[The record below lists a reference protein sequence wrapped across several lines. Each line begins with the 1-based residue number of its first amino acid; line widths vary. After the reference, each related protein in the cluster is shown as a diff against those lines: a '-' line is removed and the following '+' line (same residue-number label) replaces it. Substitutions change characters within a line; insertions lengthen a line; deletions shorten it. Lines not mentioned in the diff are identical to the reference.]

1 MDVIKAAAKKKAI
14 KKFYRFFLWICFC
27 DPITDT
33 LISSMRCFVLPLK
46 KSNPDLVLII
56 VTLSLLAIG
65 LIMVYSASAIWATYK
80 FEGDSFYFVK
90 RQMLFA
96 FVGVIAMF
104 FIMNVD
110 YWTWRTWS
118 KVIIIV
124 CFILLVIVLV
134 PGIGMARNGSR
145 SWIGV
150 GAFSIQPSEFMK
162 LAMIAFLAKFLSE
175 RQKLITSFKKGLL
188 PSLGMVFLA
197 FGLIMLQP
205 DLGTGTV
212 MIGTCIV
219 MIFISGARVS
229 HFILLGLIGVAGF
242 VGLILSAP
250 YRMKRITSF
259 LDPWEDPLGSGFQII
274 QSLYAIG
281 PGGLFG
287 LGLGQSRQKFFYLPE
302 PQTDFIF
309 AILSE
314 ELGFIGGTLVILL
327 FALLLWRGIRIAL
340 GAPDLYGSL
349 IAVGIIA
356 MVAIQVM
363 INIGVVIG
371 LMPVTGITLPFLSYG
386 GSSLTLMLI
395 AIGVLL
401 NISRYSRY

>member
-1 MDVIKAAAKKKAI
+1 MVTQK
-14 KKFYRFFLWICFC
+14 
-27 DPITDT
+27 TT
-33 LISSMRCFVLPLK
+33 
-46 KSNPDLVLII
+46 PDIILII
-56 VTLSLLAIG
+56 TTLTLLAVG

-80 FEGDSFYFVK
+80 FDDSFFFAK
-90 RQMLFA
+90 RQLLFA
-96 FVGVIAMF
+96 SVGVIAMF

-110 YWTWRTWS
+110 YWTWRTWA
-118 KVIIIV
+118 KVLIII
-124 CFILLVIVLV
+124 CFVLLVAVLI
-134 PGIGMARNGSR
+134 PGIGMERNGSR

-175 RQKLITSFKKGLL
+175 NQKKITSFKKGLM
-188 PSLGMVFLA
+188 PSLSLVFLA
-197 FGLIMLQP
+197 FGMIMIQP

-212 MIGTCIV
+212 MVGTCIV
-219 MIFISGARVS
+219 MIYVAGARIS
-229 HFILLGLIGVAGF
+229 HFVGLGLIGVAGF

-250 YRMKRITSF
+250 YRIKRITSF
-259 LDPWEDPLGSGFQII
+259 LDPWEDPLGTGFQII

-309 AILSE
+309 AILAE
-314 ELGFIGGTLVILL
+314 ELGFIGGSFVIIL
-327 FALLLWRGIRIAL
+327 FSILLWRGVRIAL
-340 GAPDLYGSL
+340 GAPDLYGSFL
-349 IAVGIIA
+349 GIGIIG
-356 MVAIQVM
+356 MIAIQVI
-363 INIGVVIG
+363 INIGVVTG

-386 GSSLTLMLI
+386 GSSLTLMLM

>member
-1 MDVIKAAAKKKAI
+1 MSR
-14 KKFYRFFLWICFC
+14 YRFFFGYSAA
-27 DPITDT
+27 
-33 LISSMRCFVLPLK
+33 LIFIFVQARKTSSRWMSVPFK
-46 KSNPDLVLII
+46 KSNPDLILII
-56 VTLSLLAIG
+56 VTLSLLTVG

-80 FEGDSFYFVK
+80 FEDSFYFAK
-90 RQMLFA
+90 RQLLFA
-96 FVGVIAMF
+96 CVGVIAMF

-110 YWTWRTWS
+110 YWTWRTWA
-118 KVIIIV
+118 KILIII
-124 CFILLVIVLV
+124 CFIMLLAVLV

-150 GAFSIQPSEFMK
+150 GAFSVQPSEFMK

-175 RQKLITSFKKGLL
+175 RQKLITSFKKGML
-188 PSLGMVFLA
+188 PSLGLVFLA

-212 MIGTCIV
+212 MVGTCIV
-219 MIFISGARVS
+219 MIFISGARIS
-229 HFILLGLIGVAGF
+229 HFVGLGLIGVVGF
-242 VGLILSAP
+242 IGLILSAP
-250 YRMKRITSF
+250 YRIKRITSF
-259 LDPWEDPLGSGFQII
+259 LDPWEDPLGSGFQMI
-274 QSLYAIG
+274 QSFYAIG

-314 ELGFIGGTLVILL
+314 ELGFIGGSLVILL
-327 FALLLWRGIRIAL
+327 FALMLWRGIRIAL

-349 IAVGIIA
+349 VAVGIIA

-363 INIGVVIG
+363 INIGVVTG
-371 LMPVTGITLPFLSYG
+371 LMPVTGITLPLLSYG
-386 GSSLTLMLI
+386 GSSLTLMLM

-401 NISRYSRY
+401 NISRYSRF

>member
-1 MDVIKAAAKKKAI
+1 
-14 KKFYRFFLWICFC
+14 
-27 DPITDT
+27 
-33 LISSMRCFVLPLK
+33 VLGVPTK
-46 KSNPDLVLII
+46 RTTPDFILLI
-56 VTLSLLAIG
+56 VTLTLLAVG
-65 LIMVYSASAIWATYK
+65 LIMVYSASAIWAEYK
-80 FEGDSFYFVK
+80 FDDSFFFAK
-90 RQMLFA
+90 RQSLFA
-96 FVGVIAMF
+96 GVGIAAMF
-104 FIMNVD
+104 FIMNVN
-110 YWTWRTWS
+110 YWTWREWS
-118 KVIIIV
+118 KVILIT
-124 CFILLVIVLV
+124 CFVLLILVLI
-134 PGIGMARNGSR
+134 PGVGNVRNGSR

-175 RQKLITSFKKGLL
+175 RQKLITSFRQGLV
-188 PSLGMVFLA
+188 PSLGLA
-197 FGLIMLQP
+197 FVAFALIMLQP

-212 MIGTCIV
+212 MIGTCVV
-219 MIFISGARVS
+219 MIFIAGARVG
-229 HFILLGLIGVAGF
+229 HFALLGLVGLAGF
-242 VGLILSAP
+242 VGLVASAP

-259 LDPWEDPLGSGFQII
+259 LDPWQDPLGSGFQII

-287 LGLGQSRQKFFYLPE
+287 LGLGESRQKFFYLPE

-314 ELGFIGGTLVILL
+314 ELGFIGGSFIILL

-340 GAPDLYGSL
+340 GAPDLYGSFL
-349 IAVGIIA
+349 AVGIIS

-363 INIGVVIG
+363 INIGVVTG

-386 GSSLTLMLI
+386 GSSLTLMLM